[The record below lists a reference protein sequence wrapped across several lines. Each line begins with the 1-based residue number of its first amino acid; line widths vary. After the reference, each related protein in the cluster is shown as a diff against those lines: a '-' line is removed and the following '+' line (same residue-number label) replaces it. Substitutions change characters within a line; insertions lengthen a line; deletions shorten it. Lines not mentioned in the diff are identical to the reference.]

1 MTLGT
6 NVVLSNEVSAQLHL
20 EMQSRKSRISTRSS
34 QNKRNQKLTT
44 SSRSSRGRT
53 RRQIP
58 VAFSFSARSTATL
71 KHRPDGS
78 AILKS
83 TEIFPIYSQSTGL
96 SYMLPMTPSKWANT
110 RTCALSYTYSSH
122 RPLQCHISWE
132 PAVSTS
138 TPGSVA
144 IGTVFAGARLPNETD
159 SWSSISRSLACTNG
173 GFISTIWDHHDSY
186 IHVARNLRANQFPLY
201 EVNADDIPFWIC
213 VATSDT
219 SGSTIGYLV
228 VTTVFS
234 LRNPLSGSIS
244 QPVTG
249 SGQVQINHDDSQNTT
264 TMSVPQSMI
273 NHVLGIGADYLWTF
287 GSNLVNT
294 VGSTVSSILSTVV
307 ARLSA
312 IEGSFYKFT
321 LDSHI
326 GTQQALGYIIGN
338 SANF

>member
-1 MTLGT
+1 
-6 NVVLSNEVSAQLHL
+6 
-20 EMQSRKSRISTRSS
+20 MQSRKSRISTRSS
-34 QNKRNQKLTT
+34 KPKQTQKLT
-44 SSRSSRGRT
+44 SSRTFRNRR

-71 KHRPDGS
+71 THRSDGS
-78 AILKS
+78 ATLKS
-83 TEIFPIYSQSTGL
+83 TEIFPVFSQSTGL

-122 RPLQCHISWE
+122 RPLSCHVSWE

-144 IGTVFAGARLPNETD
+144 IGTVFAGARLPNESD

-186 IHVARNLRANQFPLY
+186 VHVARNLRANQFPLY
-201 EVNADDIPFWIC
+201 EVNSDDIPFWIC

-228 VTTVFS
+228 VTTVFT

-249 SGQVQINHDDSQNTT
+249 SGQVQITHDENQKTT
-264 TMSVPQSMI
+264 TMTVPQNMI

-312 IEGSFYKFT
+312 IDGSTYKFT
-321 LDSHI
+321 LDSNI